1 LSEYRSFS
9 TTDVAVDLAVVGG
22 GIAGCAAA
30 IAASRLGLRVALVQ
44 DRPVLGGN
52 ASSEIG
58 LLMGGADRDFK
69 HARETGIVE
78 EIDLVNRYHNHEVQW
93 RNSVSDATLENLVKE
108 SGVVIHLNTH
118 AYSVEMETDR
128 SIRAVLAVQQSTE
141 KGYRFISDLFVD
153 ATGDGSIAALS
164 GAEFRTGSEARREFG
179 ESLAPEEPSN
189 VTMGSTLMF
198 RLKDM
203 GRPVPFVRP
212 HWAYHYPKPE
222 DLPRRIKSLDKHQL
236 WIEYGARRNTIS
248 DNMEIREE
256 LLKILY
262 GVWDHMKNHG
272 SYGAEN
278 YALSWV
284 GSVPGKR
291 ESRRVVGDYVLSQ
304 KDVTDPTEYRDAVAY
319 GGWPIDV
326 HNPDGFYSKSKFL
339 DYTHLE
345 KPYPI
350 PYRCYYSKNID
361 NLFMAGRVISATHV
375 AHGSIRLIRTCGVGG
390 QAVGTAAYLCRK
402 YGKLP
407 REVGEKH
414 VKELQQ
420 LLLKYDC
427 HIPGLRNE
435 DPGDMARRARVTSP
449 SEYEDPASG
458 TVHSAEKVIEGVS
471 RGREGDE
478 NLWMSN
484 PVSEFYPAYVQLEW
498 EEPITCNTIHL
509 TFDTMVREQRFF
521 DKLKL
526 GPLPTCVKDYAI
538 TYLDADSEWRPLCSR
553 SNNFLR
559 HNIIR
564 FSPVTTGS
572 IRVEV
577 EATNGDEL
585 ARTYEIRVYNEQEG
599 TLPNC

>member
-1 LSEYRSFS
+1 MTECRSYS
-9 TTDVAVDLAVVGG
+9 TTDVTVDLAVVGG
-22 GIAGCAAA
+22 GIAGCTAA
-30 IAASRLGLRVALVQ
+30 IAASRLGLKVALVH

-69 HARETGIVE
+69 HARETGIIE

-108 SGVVIHLNTH
+108 SGVGIYLNTH

-128 SIRAVLAVQQSTE
+128 TIRAVLAVQQSTE
-141 KGYRFISDLFVD
+141 KGYRFISNLFVD

-278 YALSWV
+278 YVLSWV

-304 KDVTDPTEYRDAVAY
+304 KDVTDPTEYRDAVAF

-326 HNPDGFYSKSKFL
+326 HNPDGFYSKEKFL
-339 DYTHLE
+339 DYTHLD

-361 NLFMAGRVISATHV
+361 NLFMAGRIISATHV

-390 QAVGTAAYLCRK
+390 QAVGTAAYLCRRH
-402 YGKLP
+402 GKLP

-414 VKELQQ
+414 IKELQQ

-427 HIPGLRNE
+427 YIPGLRNE

-458 TVHSAEKVIEGVS
+458 SVYSAEKVIEGIS

-478 NLWMSN
+478 NIWMSN
-484 PVSEFYPAYVQLEW
+484 PISEFYPAYIQLDW
-498 EEPITCNTIHL
+498 EQPITCNTIHL

-538 TYLDADSEWRPLCSR
+538 TYLDGDGEWIPLYSR
-553 SNNFLR
+553 SNNYLR
-559 HNIIR
+559 HNIVR

-585 ARTYEIRVYNEQEG
+585 ARIYEIRVYDEQER
-599 TLPNC
+599 TLPTC